1 MSAFE
6 IKLGTIAKLVACDN
20 CDLCDWD
27 EDDDPCDHG
36 RNNHKLVEVVEESP
50 HEDPAME
57 TPCYVV
63 RVLQTGEILDDIRM
77 WDIERPSPLEELA
90 QTAE

>member
-6 IKLGTIAKLVACDN
+6 IGVGVIARLIACDN
-20 CDLCDWD
+20 CDLCDQPV
-27 EDDDPCDHG
+27 EDPCGHG
-36 RNNHKLVEVVEESP
+36 RNNHKLVEVVEEYP

-63 RVLQTGEILDDIRM
+63 RVLCGEELVDEVRM
-77 WDIERPSPLEELA
+77 WDLERPSPLEELA
-90 QTAE
+90 QQAE